1 VSHFNASFDGIG
13 EMLRSQMIGD
23 AMFTRGEAVRG
34 TAEATAPYDPKA
46 ATHFRDSFHTEGPRV
61 PEGRDRMAVT
71 VVNDD
76 TAAVQIELGTSK
88 TPAHRTLTKALD
100 AVGSE

>member
-23 AMFTRGEAVRG
+23 ALFAKGEAVR
-34 TAEATAPYDPKA
+34 TVAEATAPFDEHE